1 MNVTQLLSDLATDR
15 IISLAQVKRHYG
27 LAKKDLSV
35 TGLKLHA
42 EYISLT
48 ATRKR
53 HPLVEFVTL
62 IKDRSIRRK
71 RAPELR
77 HLAATAELRHLVGA
91 KTKDWT
97 VVRDGIADASL
108 PDARWEHPNGYNV
121 AIEYDAGSYPVSR
134 IVEKTET
141 WRAEAKEQ
149 IWGSN
154 SRRVGQLRKYLGD
167 DVVIYTLDNLFT

>member
-1 MNVTQLLSDLATDR
+1 MSVTQLLSDLATDR
-15 IISLAQVKRHYG
+15 IISLAQVKRHYN
-27 LAKKDLSV
+27 LDKEDLSIS
-35 TGLKLHA
+35 GLKLHA
-42 EYISLT
+42 EYIALT

-62 IKDRSIRRK
+62 TKDRSVRRK

-91 KTKDWT
+91 APEDWT

-108 PDARWEHPNGYNV
+108 PDARWEHPKGYSV

-141 WRAEAKEQ
+141 WRAEASEQ

-167 DVVIYTLDNLFT
+167 EVVIFTLDGLFR